1 MTACE
6 TIPMKPRIGSC
17 LLVLLATMQ
26 GCSKPTG
33 PQTMRVW
40 GDVTYDGQPIEDG
53 SIDFVSA
60 EGAAPAQ
67 ASIKGGHYDLPA
79 ASGPVAEKSYK
90 VQINAM
96 KKSGK
101 TIPNM
106 MGDGEPTMELLVNTI
121 PEKYNVKS
129 DLTASISGDSGK
141 NQFDFKLE
149 KPARSR

>member
-1 MTACE
+1 
-6 TIPMKPRIGSC
+6 MKRMVCSC
-17 LLVLLATMQ
+17 LVVCLVALQ
-26 GCSKPTG
+26 GCSKPAG

-40 GDVTYDGQPIEDG
+40 GDVTYDGQPVEEG
-53 SIDFVSA
+53 SIDFVSP
-60 EGAAPAQ
+60 EGATPAQ
-67 ASIKGGHYDLPA
+67 APIKAGRYDLPA
-79 ASGPVAEKSYK
+79 LAGPVAEKNYK
-90 VQINAM
+90 VQINAL

-129 DLTASISGDSGK
+129 DLTANISSDASK

-149 KPARSR
+149 KPGRSK